1 MGDGK
6 KIKINPEVILDTA
19 HNIDAFKTILK
30 QLKNIPKDIK
40 IVFGTLEKKDQIKI
54 FDILPSNFFYYF
66 CEIDNPRSMSINK
79 IVKRATKNKLKFN
92 AFNLASN
99 AYRQAIFDSDS
110 NSFILVTGS
119 NFVVSEIMNI

>member
-1 MGDGK
+1 
-6 KIKINPEVILDTA
+6 
-19 HNIDAFKTILK
+19 
-30 QLKNIPKDIK
+30 
-40 IVFGTLEKKDQIKI
+40 
-54 FDILPSNFFYYF
+54 
-66 CEIDNPRSMSINK
+66 MSINK

-92 AFNLASN
+92 AFNLASS